1 MKLHIFGPFFLP
13 HFFFLLL
20 LLDLPLFYLGF
31 FPNFSTLPTSFAS
44 SHLSKIKTPLSP
56 YFLFSFFL
64 SPGRL
69 SGFFFICPFYLILFP
84 FFPPSSPLYFFVHFY
99 FSHFD
104 NNNKPSLLF
113 PSSSVSES
121 EGLIVVASSCSFLFI
136 FLSLSPIIIGLLSPS
151 RYGFRL
157 LLGAFGGCLLLLLTA
172 LSFFIFY
179 PTKTRCSLGY
189 VETCVTIYLLGS
201 VLVLS
206 YGAKKSGEGGGE
218 GLIKKG
224 INRKKHIKS
233 Y

>member
-1 MKLHIFGPFFLP
+1 MDL
-13 HFFFLLL
+13 FFFPTFSSFFFFSIYRYFTLVSFLTFPPFPL
-20 LLDLPLFYLGF
+20 PSHPPISVKSKPLFPLISF
-31 FPNFSTLPTSFAS
+31 FSL
-44 SHLSKIKTPLSP
+44 
-56 YFLFSFFL
+56 FL

-121 EGLIVVASSCSFLFI
+121 EGLIVVAYSCSFLSI
-136 FLSLSPIIIGLLSPS
+136 FFSLSPIIIGLLSPS

-206 YGAKKSGEGGGE
+206 YGAKKSGG
-218 GLIKKG
+218 KG
-224 INRKKHIKS
+224 
-233 Y
+233 